1 VRLCFL
7 ATAFASLL
15 LRLLPCYCVC
25 FLATAFASLLLRLL
39 IRCLCHLKK
48 IRYERGKGEKEM
60 RDEIEK
66 KVSIIVI

>member
-1 VRLCFL
+1 MRPTAFVRLRP
-7 ATAFASLL
+7 TAFVR
-15 LRLLPCYCVC
+15 LRP
-25 FLATAFASLLLRLL
+25 TAFVRLL